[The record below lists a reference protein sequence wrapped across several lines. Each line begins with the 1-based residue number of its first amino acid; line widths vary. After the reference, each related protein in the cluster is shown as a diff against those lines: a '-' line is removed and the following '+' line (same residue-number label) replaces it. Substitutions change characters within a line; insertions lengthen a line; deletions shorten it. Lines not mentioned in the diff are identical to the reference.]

1 MSADDFFEL
10 FNGYK
15 FRLMVEAIFDVKLI
29 AEIQEAEEQIKN
41 LTPLLDTNE
50 QFAFEYAKQCDLKN
64 AYVKC
69 SFKDDEKAFLSLKL
83 RRNQVAHNYVN
94 GLSDTFNDIQK
105 FYDIAVIYVVALEE
119 AIENLTN
126 T

>member
-1 MSADDFFEL
+1 M
-10 FNGYK
+10 
-15 FRLMVEAIFDVKLI
+15 
-29 AEIQEAEEQIKN
+29 
-41 LTPLLDTNE
+41 
-50 QFAFEYAKQCDLKN
+50 
-64 AYVKC
+64 
-69 SFKDDEKAFLSLKL
+69 KL

-119 AIENLTN
+119 AIEKLTN